1 VDFVVSPYSYAFRG
15 LGGDCLPMQPGES
28 LRHHGKIYFMEEDS
42 LMHDNFDPGGRN
54 YALENHIAIYQRNFA
69 QAITHG
75 QAVTWFEVETLREH
89 PSLEAL
95 GVLGTQTAVALRN
108 ARAVDSARDL
118 YFATLRAL
126 ALAMETKDPYARG
139 TTDRVVRY
147 ATALGR
153 EMGLDEQE
161 LQSLE
166 VASLLHDIGMSATG
180 ETVVACDRPL
190 STFERGLLKL
200 HPVLAAEILEE
211 VPALKKVIPIVY
223 HHHERYDG
231 EGYVVGLSGESIP
244 LGSRILAIADA
255 FTAMTS
261 KRPYRGAM
269 TVEQA
274 LEELEGNAGSQF
286 DPEVVRAFVEMM
298 RREGS
303 PAPDEA
309 RG

>member
-1 VDFVVSPYSYAFRG
+1 VRSAVSVPIG
-15 LGGDCLPMQPGES
+15 DEDGILGVLNVGSHAYPARFTDAHM
-28 LRHHGKIYFMEEDS
+28 
-42 LMHDNFDPGGRN
+42 
-54 YALENHIAIYQRNFA
+54 
-69 QAITHG
+69 
-75 QAVTWFEVETLREH
+75 
-89 PSLEAL
+89 EAL

-161 LQSLE
+161 LLSLE